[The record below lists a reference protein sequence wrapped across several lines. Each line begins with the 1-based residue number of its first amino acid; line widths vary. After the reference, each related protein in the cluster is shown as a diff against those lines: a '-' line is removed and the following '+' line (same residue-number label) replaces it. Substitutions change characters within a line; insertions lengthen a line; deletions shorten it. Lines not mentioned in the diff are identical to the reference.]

1 MDRSEPDAVKEE
13 CCRENEELLV
23 GRELL
28 QEQLLQQ
35 RFAELELQV
44 QESREKASVAEQA
57 KIEKERDVLDLQT
70 HITNIALR
78 AETLS
83 EHLEESQRQGAR
95 WETENSVL
103 AASNLE
109 LQDTNVHLE
118 EKVAQLQEDL
128 YKSLRFQN
136 ELSLAIQSGEDVLEE
151 R

>member
-57 KIEKERDVLDLQT
+57 KIEKEREVLDLQT
-70 HITNIALR
+70 HITKHCAAGGDTIRALGGIPEAGRSMGDGKFSSSCQQPR
-78 AETLS
+78 APRHQCTS
-83 EHLEESQRQGAR
+83 
-95 WETENSVL
+95 
-103 AASNLE
+103 
-109 LQDTNVHLE
+109 
-118 EKVAQLQEDL
+118 
-128 YKSLRFQN
+128 
-136 ELSLAIQSGEDVLEE
+136 
-151 R
+151 